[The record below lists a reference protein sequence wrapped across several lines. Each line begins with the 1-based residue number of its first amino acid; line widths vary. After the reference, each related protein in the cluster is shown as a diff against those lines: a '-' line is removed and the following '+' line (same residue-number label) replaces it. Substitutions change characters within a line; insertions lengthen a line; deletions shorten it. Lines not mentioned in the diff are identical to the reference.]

1 MLDRDRRSYSRYHDR
16 NEVEDDVLASKAVRV
31 REIIACVRDG
41 RPMKRWLP
49 EAGSG

>member
-31 REIIACVRDG
+31 REIIARVRG
-41 RPMKRWLP
+41 S
-49 EAGSG
+49 EADEALVA